1 MKTSKNSTKKANN
14 VEVLV
19 NSVNNS
25 NEVVIS
31 SNESKEVVNLINNDD
46 ESLKNYIEALNK
58 LNKLTYKD
66 EGLKDSTKPKK
77 SRINYNVPEEGTQ
90 SRKIYDYLKVH
101 YKDEKFSI
109 YKVCKVLNTPSNNT
123 NRIYLKFFKEL
134 REEYLLNLSKIKEE
148 EIDSVYENL

>member
-1 MKTSKNSTKKANN
+1 MKTSKNSTKKVNN

-77 SRINYNVPEEGTQ
+77 SRINYNVPNEGSQ

-109 YKVCKVLNTPSNNT
+109 YKVCKVLDTPSNNT